1 MTRDVWRII
10 KAKHADVAYSGE
22 GARRFGGRWNS
33 PGMSVVYMAESRS
46 LAALEMLVHLNSQS
60 LLGSYV
66 IGRAVIQE
74 KWIESVRIDSLP
86 ENWREFPASPE
97 LREIGDRWLKA
108 GKSVVLMVPSAV
120 VVGEFNYLL
129 NPKHPDLQK
138 TRFHDFEPFVFDKRL
153 KP

>member
-10 KAKHADVAYSGE
+10 KAKHVDVAYSGE

-97 LREIGDRWLKA
+97 LRGIGDRWLQA
-108 GKSVVLMVPSAV
+108 GKAAVLKVPSAV

-129 NPKHPDLQK
+129 NPAHA
-138 TRFHDFEPFVFDKRL
+138 DFAKITFGEFQPFAFDARL
-153 KP
+153 K

>member
-46 LAALEMLVHLNSQS
+46 LAALEMLVRLNSQA

-74 KWIESVRIDSLP
+74 KWIESVYIDSLP

-97 LREIGDRWLKA
+97 LRAIGDRWLQA
-108 GKSVVLMVPSAV
+108 GKAAVLKVPSAV

-129 NPKHPDLQK
+129 NPAHA
-138 TRFHDFEPFVFDKRL
+138 DFAKVPFGEFQPFAFDARL
-153 KP
+153 K